1 MPDILINNAGITDDD
16 LFIRMSD
23 EKWQKV
29 INTNLTSVMKITKLA
44 LKPML
49 RKKWGRIVNI
59 SSVVASS
66 GNPGQ
71 TNYCAAKA
79 GVIAMSKSLALEV
92 SSRSRDIT
100 VNVVSPG
107 FIETDMTKK
116 LTDEQRNNIQSNI
129 PMQRMGSADDIA
141 HAAVFLSSKES
152 SYITGHVLHVN
163 GGLWMGG

>member
-1 MPDILINNAGITDDD
+1 MSSEKVVLVTGASRGIGLSIAKAYAERGYNVVGTGTSKASVDSFNEKVTPIFPNACGHILDLNDDASTYAILPAIQAQFGTMPDILINNAGITDDD

-66 GNPGQ
+66 GIL
-71 TNYCAAKA
+71 
-79 GVIAMSKSLALEV
+79 VRLIIAPQKLE
-92 SSRSRDIT
+92 
-100 VNVVSPG
+100 
-107 FIETDMTKK
+107 
-116 LTDEQRNNIQSNI
+116 
-129 PMQRMGSADDIA
+129 
-141 HAAVFLSSKES
+141 
-152 SYITGHVLHVN
+152 
-163 GGLWMGG
+163 